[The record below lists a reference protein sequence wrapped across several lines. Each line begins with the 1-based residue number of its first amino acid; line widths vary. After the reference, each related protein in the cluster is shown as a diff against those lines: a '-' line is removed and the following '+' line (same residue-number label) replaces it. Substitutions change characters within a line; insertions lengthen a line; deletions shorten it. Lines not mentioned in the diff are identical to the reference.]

1 MRDYEY
7 DLSQVYHHRFRVEEA
22 AAELKAMRQAPPNT
36 YLPKDIRGAELGY
49 DFWRSRLRITEDILR
64 RYHPDQPRVPAG
76 NPDGGQWTD
85 GGGGFGSGRSSSSV
99 DPIKTGA
106 TADAATNSQPATTA
120 PAKGPSTGSWIGEAM
135 RAVRPLVRRIPGVS
149 ALSEIIDG
157 MDWTD
162 DIDSQIQEYNRLATE
177 IGPDTTL
184 IPVISA
190 RARSYSLDKDKT
202 KVAVGTLSRDEVI
215 KYCPNT

>member
-22 AAELKAMRQAPPNT
+22 AAELKAMRQAPPNS

-85 GGGGFGSGRSSSSV
+85 GGGESGPASNDRLSPTKIDFSGTKPGISTGAAVKPMPTPKPGASFGRRCGAGTWWPNPSPATRQRPSEFIIQRHSGRG
-99 DPIKTGA
+99 D
-106 TADAATNSQPATTA
+106 
-120 PAKGPSTGSWIGEAM
+120 
-135 RAVRPLVRRIPGVS
+135 
-149 ALSEIIDG
+149 
-157 MDWTD
+157 
-162 DIDSQIQEYNRLATE
+162 
-177 IGPDTTL
+177 
-184 IPVISA
+184 
-190 RARSYSLDKDKT
+190 RSL
-202 KVAVGTLSRDEVI
+202 
-215 KYCPNT
+215 